1 MQLFRRIIALVGRF
15 ETPSSDW
22 GRLCPRIFLRRSLF
36 VGSLNDSAAPGRKS
50 RDNSKRTRIPY
61 SSASF
66 VRIAS
71 PIQMY
76 TYYLITRTR
85 QIHEIQHLQYA
96 SQFCLKLLEAVTQ
109 QAQIACLQQLAGTV
123 QHLLGGCILFSEQVQ
138 FGQPEVNLDMQ
149 VRCCYERSLCTCL
162 FKQEDSSLQIAPSLS

>member
-1 MQLFRRIIALVGRF
+1 MCWIMKLHYRCELHGMVA
-15 ETPSSDW
+15 
-22 GRLCPRIFLRRSLF
+22 
-36 VGSLNDSAAPGRKS
+36 
-50 RDNSKRTRIPY
+50 
-61 SSASF
+61 
-66 VRIAS
+66 IAS
-71 PIQMY
+71 MHVSKIK
-76 TYYLITRTR
+76 
-85 QIHEIQHLQYA
+85 YA

>member
-1 MQLFRRIIALVGRF
+1 MGAMRAIK
-15 ETPSSDW
+15 
-22 GRLCPRIFLRRSLF
+22 
-36 VGSLNDSAAPGRKS
+36 N
-50 RDNSKRTRIPY
+50 
-61 SSASF
+61 
-66 VRIAS
+66 
-71 PIQMY
+71 M
-76 TYYLITRTR
+76 
-85 QIHEIQHLQYA
+85 IHEIQHLQYA

-162 FKQEDSSLQIAPSLS
+162 FKQEDSSLQIALSLS

>member
-1 MQLFRRIIALVGRF
+1 M
-15 ETPSSDW
+15 
-22 GRLCPRIFLRRSLF
+22 
-36 VGSLNDSAAPGRKS
+36 
-50 RDNSKRTRIPY
+50 RIPWGEPNLGE
-61 SSASF
+61 SSS
-66 VRIAS
+66 
-71 PIQMY
+71 
-76 TYYLITRTR
+76 LIETETDSVCA
-85 QIHEIQHLQYA
+85 QKEHA

-149 VRCCYERSLCTCL
+149 LRCCYECSLCTCL

>member
-1 MQLFRRIIALVGRF
+1 MIRVEFPYAAGCGRAFAMRCHVISSLTNTVFFRWGTVTLTFPPYRYYCR
-15 ETPSSDW
+15 PSRPPKLCS
-22 GRLCPRIFLRRSLF
+22 RLHKCTMF
-36 VGSLNDSAAPGRKS
+36 RK
-50 RDNSKRTRIPY
+50 
-61 SSASF
+61 
-66 VRIAS
+66 VC
-71 PIQMY
+71 
-76 TYYLITRTR
+76 
-85 QIHEIQHLQYA
+85 QHLQYA

>member
-1 MQLFRRIIALVGRF
+1 MCNTSGEPLCSTTMAFIIYINVPF
-15 ETPSSDW
+15 NHHMTECHPVSI
-22 GRLCPRIFLRRSLF
+22 RLIC
-36 VGSLNDSAAPGRKS
+36 
-50 RDNSKRTRIPY
+50 
-61 SSASF
+61 
-66 VRIAS
+66 
-71 PIQMY
+71 
-76 TYYLITRTR
+76 
-85 QIHEIQHLQYA
+85 A

>member
-1 MQLFRRIIALVGRF
+1 MRYLL
-15 ETPSSDW
+15 TPTFDQPSQNS
-22 GRLCPRIFLRRSLF
+22 GKATSQQ
-36 VGSLNDSAAPGRKS
+36 RKG
-50 RDNSKRTRIPY
+50 KFPPVH
-61 SSASF
+61 F
-66 VRIAS
+66 
-71 PIQMY
+71 QMY
-76 TYYLITRTR
+76 TYYLITRTC

-109 QAQIACLQQLAGTV
+109 LAQIACLQQLAGTV

-149 VRCCYERSLCTCL
+149 VRCCYEHSLCTCL

>member
-1 MQLFRRIIALVGRF
+1 
-15 ETPSSDW
+15 
-22 GRLCPRIFLRRSLF
+22 
-36 VGSLNDSAAPGRKS
+36 
-50 RDNSKRTRIPY
+50 
-61 SSASF
+61 
-66 VRIAS
+66 
-71 PIQMY
+71 MY
-76 TYYLITRTR
+76 TYYLITRTC

-162 FKQEDSSLQIAPSLS
+162 FKQEDSSLQIAPSLSLETEIGMIVGNLLTIAIVLRLHVT